1 MEENP
6 APVDMDNFSYMVQDS
21 TINNQYA
28 VMPFDSVNLSSYGH

>member
-21 TINNQYA
+21 AINNQYA
-28 VMPFDSVNLSSYGH
+28 VMAF